1 MDAIVKF
8 GSDISSWYWWLS
20 VVFVGI
26 AINLASSYVKPPMDR
41 WIERRSDRRR
51 VAREAR
57 DKVFGAKV
65 ARISVDPTLLILAGQ
80 EAAQCEIRSQLTFI
94 LVGVNLILLFIV
106 TSLPEPRS
114 GVIVFLIYSLVVI
127 LPVQLMILMK
137 ELKDEANLVELYRA
151 ARERFNN
158 RN

>member
-1 MDAIVKF
+1 MKF